1 MKFLLPFLLFFAV
14 FAAFTAGCLLPP
26 AETIAEK
33 ETAFNLSA
41 IERDPV
47 REAAAQ
53 AAHFTEIE
61 ILEIMQDPEYMDYKQ
76 FMNQTDNVTYF
87 DYLVYAYP
95 YGYSKYRNL
104 TLNMSFIEFLE
115 RYDIAGYQ
123 HSLNHDYQYISF
135 SLDQVSDPDPNLP
148 VINITRE
155 DAEKSTV
162 LRAYLL
168 DIPGYSVKVLPS
180 EEWQLDPYW
189 YAGNSRKAYVSWNGT
204 LYHVDRSLI

>member
-1 MKFLLPFLLFFAV
+1 MKPLIPLLLLTAFLVLA
-14 FAAFTAGCLLPP
+14 TAGCIQPP
-26 AETIAEK
+26 AESIPGN
-33 ETAFNLSA
+33 ETGFNISA
-41 IERDPV
+41 VERDPV

-61 ILEIMQDPEYMDYKQ
+61 IRELMQESEYLEYKQ
-76 FMNQTDNVTYF
+76 FMNQTDHATYF

-95 YGYSKYRNL
+95 YGYSTYRNL
-104 TLNMSFIEFLE
+104 TLNMSFIAFLE
-115 RYDIAGYQ
+115 RYDIAGYRY
-123 HSLNHDYQYISF
+123 SLNHDYQYVSF
-135 SLDQVSDPDPNLP
+135 GLSPVTNPDPNLP

-168 DIPGYSVKVLPS
+168 DTPGYDVKVLPS

-189 YAGNSRKAYVSWNGT
+189 DAGNSRKAYISWNGT
-204 LYHVDRSLI
+204 LYHLDRTVI

>member
-1 MKFLLPFLLFFAV
+1 MKPLLTLLLL
-14 FAAFTAGCLLPP
+14 AAFVLATAGCIQPP
-26 AETIAEK
+26 ASVTEN
-33 ETAFNLSA
+33 ETAYSLSA
-41 IERDPV
+41 VERDPV
-47 REAAAQ
+47 REAAALSG
-53 AAHFTEIE
+53 HFTEIE
-61 ILEIMQDPEYMDYKQ
+61 ILEKMQDREYLEYKT
-76 FMNQTDNVTYF
+76 FMNQTDNATYF

-104 TLNMSFIEFLE
+104 TLNISFIEFLE
-115 RYDIAGYQ
+115 RYDIAGYRY
-123 HSLNHDYQYISF
+123 SLNHDYQYISF
-135 SLDQVSDPDPNLP
+135 GLDPVSDPDPNLP

-168 DIPGYSVKVLPS
+168 DTPGYDVKVLPS

-204 LYHVDRSLI
+204 LYHLDRSVI

>member
-1 MKFLLPFLLFFAV
+1 MKPLLTLLV
-14 FAAFTAGCLLPP
+14 LAALVLAIAGCIQPP
-26 AETIAEK
+26 APVTEN
-33 ETAFNLSA
+33 ETAYNLSA
-41 IERDPV
+41 VERDPV
-47 REAAAQ
+47 REAAAL
-53 AAHFTEIE
+53 AGHFTEIE
-61 ILEIMQDPEYMDYKQ
+61 ILEKMQDREYLEYKT
-76 FMNQTDNVTYF
+76 FMNQTDNATYF

-104 TLNMSFIEFLE
+104 TLNISFIEFLE
-115 RYDIAGYQ
+115 RYDIAGYRY
-123 HSLNHDYQYISF
+123 SLNHDYQYISF
-135 SLDQVSDPDPNLP
+135 GLDPVSDPDPNLP

-168 DIPGYSVKVLPS
+168 DTPGYDVKVLPS

-204 LYHVDRSLI
+204 LYHLDRSVI